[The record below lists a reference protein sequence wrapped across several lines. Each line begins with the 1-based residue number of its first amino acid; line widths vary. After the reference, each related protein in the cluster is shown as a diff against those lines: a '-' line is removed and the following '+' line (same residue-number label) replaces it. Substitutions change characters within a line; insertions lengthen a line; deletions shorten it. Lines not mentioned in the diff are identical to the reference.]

1 MKPKSYLCGA
11 SLGVL
16 LGACQPA
23 GETPAPEAGSATVDP
38 ADRVLR
44 NGAIY
49 TVNDAQ
55 PWADAVA
62 IADGRFVAV
71 GSDAE
76 IDEFVGEGTEV
87 TDLQGRMAMPGMF
100 DIHIHPVDGAM
111 AALYDCSFPFTYTVE
126 EILEHV
132 AGCAA
137 ETEAG
142 EWIRGG
148 QWAVGLATLDQSIDA
163 KLLDTVSPDNPVFLM
178 DSTVHNAWVNSL
190 ALERLNIGPDTPNPP
205 GGSIVRDSEGMP
217 IGVLIDDAAYNA
229 ISTLPDYSPEQ
240 YEEALAW
247 IVEMLNRY
255 GVTGFKDAI
264 AEAGA
269 LRAYSALDRSGR
281 LNTRVA
287 ASLIWKRAWIQGHED
302 HLLNIEQRDVYRSE
316 RVNPDFIKIFLD
328 GIAPSRTAYMLEPY
342 LPHDAFPADFRG
354 EPLHDSA
361 TLAEDVTNFDA
372 QGLTVKM
379 HAVGDGA
386 LRQGLDAIEAARA
399 ANGPSGLRHEISHA
413 GIMHADDIGRFGEL
427 GAIPELAP
435 ILWYPVPG
443 VVEAQTA
450 AIGRERAEFSFPIRS
465 LVESGS
471 EPAFGSDW
479 PAVVPTP
486 NPWPGVEA
494 LLTRQDPYLEDPQE
508 TKWAEQAVDLETAL
522 EIVTINGAR
531 ALKVADIAGS
541 IEVGKSADLIVLDR
555 NLFEIPASEIA
566 DTQVLATIFE
576 GNTVYEFSP
585 EP

>member
-1 MKPKSYLCGA
+1 MKSFRCHYIVLPA
-11 SLGVL
+11 VL
-16 LGACQPA
+16 LGACRPA
-23 GETPAPEAGSATVDP
+23 GEAPSPAQGTTPVDP

-49 TVNDAQ
+49 TVNGAQ
-55 PWADAVA
+55 PWAEAVA

-71 GSDAE
+71 GDN
-76 IDEFVGEGTEV
+76 DEVDTLVGQDTEV

-111 AALYDCSFPFTYTVE
+111 ATLYDCSFPFTSTVE

-132 AGCAA
+132 AGCVSEA
-137 ETEAG
+137 ESG
-142 EWIRGG
+142 EWVRGG

-163 KLLDTVSPDNPVFLM
+163 ELLDTVAPDNPVFLM

-190 ALERLNIGPDTPNPP
+190 ALQRLDIGPDTTDPP
-205 GGSIVRDSEGMP
+205 GGAIVRDSEGMP
-217 IGVLIDDAAYNA
+217 IGILIDDAAYNA
-229 ISTLPDYSPEQ
+229 ISTLPDYSPKQ

-247 IVEMLNRY
+247 IVAMLNRY

-269 LRAYSALDRSGR
+269 LRAYNALDRSGR
-281 LNTRVA
+281 LNARVA
-287 ASLIWKRAWIQGHED
+287 ASLIWKREWIQSHED
-302 HLLNIEQRDVYRSE
+302 HLLNIEQRDSYRSE

-361 TLAEDVTNFDA
+361 TLTEDVINFDA

-413 GIMHADDIGRFGEL
+413 GIMHADDIGRFAEL
-427 GAIPELAP
+427 DAIPELAP

-465 LVESGS
+465 LVESGA

-508 TKWAEQAVDLETAL
+508 AKWAEQAVDLETAL
-522 EIVTINGAR
+522 EIVTINGAK
-531 ALKVADIAGS
+531 ALKVEEIAGS
-541 IEVGKSADLIVLDR
+541 IEVGKSADLIVLHR
-555 NLFEIPASEIA
+555 NLFEIPVRDIA
-566 DTQVLATIFE
+566 ETQVLATIFE
-576 GNTVYEFSP
+576 GRTVYEQSQ
-585 EP
+585 EQ